1 MKKLL
6 LFAASLTFMS
16 MNAQNYFGS
25 EFIGE
30 SGVNVPSNSTK
41 LGGKL
46 VVSGLIGADLTGNF
60 PITFKGG
67 NADGI
72 ITKLSEID
80 GSIEWIKQFGGKSDE
95 AVSDVT
101 LDAAGNYYLT
111 GYFMGSGD
119 YALDADPGPG
129 VYPLSVPSNLANRD
143 IFIIK
148 LDPNGDF
155 LWAKQISS
163 PSGAGN
169 DDATTIKVDSMGN
182 ILVAG
187 SYVYVDFDPGP
198 GVQLYTATGNS
209 DAYVLKLDNDGNFIW
224 VKTFKG
230 TSNKKVM
237 DMELDADDN
246 IYLTGRFQGTMD
258 LNADDSATDIR
269 TTAGG
274 LDTFLVKYTSSGDYV
289 WGHSYGGT
297 GYDTIEKITVK
308 NNKVYI
314 GGGFSNTVD
323 LDPTS
328 GTNIYTSAGGQD
340 AYMSAFNSDG
350 TYITSYVIPSTTANG
365 DVVKDIM
372 IDDDGNFILAGLFQN
387 MTIGTQNYVATAA
400 NSDIFYLKLNA
411 ALQFKA
417 IYLIQG
423 PLLQSSPLI
432 NSLQGSKLVGIGST
446 KGSTAFDYTNGT
458 NFESPSTAA
467 YFIYFTKFDFETS
480 TLAANEQAVN
490 SKISV
495 YPNPAVN
502 EVNIKSDTAINSVS
516 LFNMEG
522 RKVYNMNGSNLKTL
536 NVAMISGGTY
546 ILQTKDAKGN
556 TQQTKLIK
564 K

>member
-6 LFAASLTFMS
+6 LFTATLAFMS

-30 SGVNVPSNSTK
+30 SGVNVPTNSTK

-46 VVSGLIGADLTGNF
+46 VVSGLMGGNFTGNF

-72 ITKLSEID
+72 LTKLSEVD

-119 YALDADPGPG
+119 YALDADPGPA
-129 VYPLSVPSNLANRD
+129 VYPLSVPSTLANRD

-155 LWAKQISS
+155 LWAKQVSS

-187 SYVYVDFDPGP
+187 SYVYVDFDPGA
-198 GVQLYTATGNS
+198 GTELYTATGNS
-209 DAYVLKLDNDGNFIW
+209 DAFILKLDNDGNFIW

-237 DMELDADDN
+237 DMEVDADDN

-258 LNADDSATDIR
+258 LNADDAATDIR

-297 GYDTIEKITVK
+297 GYDTIEKITLK
-308 NNKVYI
+308 NNKVYL

-323 LDPTS
+323 LDPSS

-340 AYMSAFNSDG
+340 AYMSAFNYDG
-350 TYITSYVIPSTTANG
+350 TYITSYVIPSTTSNG
-365 DVVKDIM
+365 DVIKDIM
-372 IDDDGNFILAGLFQN
+372 IDEDGNFILAGLFQN
-387 MTIGTQNYVATAA
+387 MTIGTQNYIATGT

-411 ALQFKA
+411 DLEFKE

-423 PLLQSSPLI
+423 VLLQGSPLI
-432 NSLQGSKLVGIGST
+432 NSLQGSKLVGIGSS
-446 KGSTAFDYTNGT
+446 KGSTSFDYTNGS
-458 NFESPSTAA
+458 NFETPSSAA
-467 YFIYFTKFDFETS
+467 YFTYITKFDFETT
-480 TLAANEQAVN
+480 TLASSEQTVKG
-490 SKISV
+490 KISI
-495 YPNPAVN
+495 YPNPMVN
-502 EVNIKSDTAINSVS
+502 EVNLKSPHAINAVS
-516 LFNMEG
+516 IFNMEG
-522 RKVYNMNGSNLKTL
+522 RNVYNKVGNDIKTL
-536 NVAMISGGTY
+536 NVAMLPSGIY
-546 ILQTKDAKGN
+546 ILQTKDQKGN
-556 TQQTKLIK
+556 AQQTKLIK